1 MEEEAHTTETLAP
14 LEARYAQI
22 VKELAPLE
30 AEKKK
35 LGGQILA
42 DLQRRGVAKEA
53 TSYGTF
59 TAANKATWDY
69 SHLTDVA
76 GLMETLSKAQ
86 KKAQEEK
93 LAVCKLSPF
102 LRFQAKKDKEE
113 TE

>member
-1 MEEEAHTTETLAP
+1 M
-14 LEARYAQI
+14 
-22 VKELAPLE
+22 E

-35 LGGQILA
+35 LGGLILA
-42 DLQRRGVAKEA
+42 DLQRRGADKEM

-59 TAANKATWDY
+59 TVGNKATWDY
-69 SHLTDVA
+69 SHLEDVA

-86 KKAQEEK
+86 KKAQEDK

-113 TE
+113 TP